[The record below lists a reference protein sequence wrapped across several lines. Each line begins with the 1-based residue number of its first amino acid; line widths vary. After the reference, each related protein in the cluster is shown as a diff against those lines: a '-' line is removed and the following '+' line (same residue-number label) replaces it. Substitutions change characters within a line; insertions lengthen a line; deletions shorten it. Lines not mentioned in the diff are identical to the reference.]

1 MRREVRG
8 VHPSSHPSWRRG
20 IVALTVLVV
29 DDEPTLRNLLAD
41 TFAEVGFHVRAA
53 ADGIEALS
61 EAERERPDVVVS
73 DVVMP
78 GLDGAALADLMRE
91 RGVPVIL
98 LSAVYD
104 AVDLPGVSFLPK
116 PFDLDELLDVVAS
129 VLETGHDRP

>member
-1 MRREVRG
+1 M
-8 VHPSSHPSWRRG
+8 
-20 IVALTVLVV
+20 ALTVLVV

-78 GLDGAALADLMRE
+78 RLDGAALADLMRE
-91 RGVPVIL
+91 RGVPVVL

-116 PFDLDELLDVVAS
+116 PFDLDELLDVVES